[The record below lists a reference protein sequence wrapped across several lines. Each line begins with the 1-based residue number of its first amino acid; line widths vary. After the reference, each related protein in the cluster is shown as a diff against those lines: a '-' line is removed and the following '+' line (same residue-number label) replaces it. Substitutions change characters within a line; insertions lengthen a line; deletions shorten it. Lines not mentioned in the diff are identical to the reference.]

1 MKIIQL
7 AGRIEGS
14 GVTRYI
20 IELNNALKLEGH
32 DAKII
37 YFNNNLKS
45 ANDMQNIPDL
55 ITMSYG
61 QELIDTINAADIL
74 FINSPI
80 SVKADQVHRDNFF
93 KLIRETSGPI
103 KVMFCN
109 DHNIM
114 GMRSYYGL
122 DFVNDPEILL
132 KHIDKFV
139 TFSPYNT
146 IFKKIQ
152 KVYPEIVDKYV
163 HMALPY
169 TFSDREIV
177 PFEDKYRRVTY
188 LGRFAPF
195 KDPMRLT
202 RNRKS
207 FVDNNYQLEM
217 RGIARTIASACVD
230 GFLYDID
237 ENGTRLGPAKGTLDL
252 TGGKKVIEKLF
263 PGEDPDLIH
272 YNDRDLNKVYMF
284 GRYEREAGMKATSY
298 SLFGCD
304 FYFHKDPLALGDT
317 MEYAIAEIIDAGTI
331 PLLDKETI
339 DAFRV
344 YDENGMRTKDSMAN
358 YPCGIGIA
366 KDGSNIDDAIA
377 QMNAL
382 AEDKEAYDKYRRDC
396 LEFYKEFYNPRKIAK
411 RLIADVTSN
420 DNSAALE
427 EFDYEK

>member
-20 IELNNALKLEGH
+20 IELNNALKMEGH
-32 DAKII
+32 DAQII

-45 ANDMQNIPDL
+45 ANTMQNVPDL
-55 ITMSYG
+55 ITMDYG
-61 QELIDTINAADIL
+61 QELIDTINSADIL

-80 SVKADQVHRDNFF
+80 SVKADQVYRDNFF
-93 KLIRETSGPI
+93 KLIREVSGPI

-122 DFVNDPEILL
+122 DFVNDPDILL
-132 KHIDKFV
+132 KHVDKFV
-139 TFSPYNT
+139 TFSPHNT
-146 IFKKIQ
+146 IYKKIQ
-152 KVYPEIVDKYV
+152 KVYPEIESKYV

-169 TFSDREIV
+169 TFTDREVV

-202 RNRKS
+202 RNRQA
-207 FVDNNYQLEM
+207 FIDNNYQLEL

-237 ENGTRLGPAKGTLDL
+237 ANGNRTPAKNTLDL
-252 TGGKKVIEKLF
+252 TGGNKAIARLF
-263 PGEDPDLIH
+263 PNEEPDLIH
-272 YNDRDLNKVYMF
+272 FTDRDINKVYMF

-298 SLFGCD
+298 ALFGCD
-304 FYFHKDPLALGDT
+304 FYFHKNPFALGDT

-339 DAFRV
+339 DSFRV
-344 YDENGMRTKDSMAN
+344 YDENGMRTNDSMAN

-366 KDGSNIDDAIA
+366 KDGSNIDEAIA

-382 AEDKEAYDKYRRDC
+382 AEDKEAYDKYRKEC
-396 LEFYKEFYNPRKIAK
+396 LEFYKDFYDPQKIAR
-411 RLIADVTSN
+411 RLIKDILSQ
-420 DNSAALE
+420 DNSEALKE
-427 EFDYEK
+427 WE